1 MKTYKFDKA
10 TQIIF
15 RYIYENPK
23 TDVIHLEC
31 LTEDT
36 FKNRNVHDEQKMFND
51 YAHSCADYLLE
62 CGLIYTIKDQSH
74 TFYSVSAKGMAYL
87 KYKKSN
93 LIEKYFP
100 FAVSLISVTIS
111 VVAFIISLI

>member
-36 FKNRNVHDEQKMFND
+36 FKNRNVHDEQKMFN
-51 YAHSCADYLLE
+51 L
-62 CGLIYTIKDQSH
+62 
-74 TFYSVSAKGMAYL
+74 
-87 KYKKSN
+87 
-93 LIEKYFP
+93 
-100 FAVSLISVTIS
+100 SLIHI
-111 VVAFIISLI
+111 